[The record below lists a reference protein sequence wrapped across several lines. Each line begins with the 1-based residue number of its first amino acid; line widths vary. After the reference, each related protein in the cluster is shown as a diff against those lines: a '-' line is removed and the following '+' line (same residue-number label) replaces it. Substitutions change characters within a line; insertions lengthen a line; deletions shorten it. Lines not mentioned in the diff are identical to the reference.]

1 MLTAIIAVTLTVP
14 DLDAAQ
20 RAYLQVLGYRIVEA
34 GVVSPELAAGWNA
47 PRTAGRRQVLL
58 QPESGERTFLR
69 LVESPP
75 VAGFAAMKTH
85 GWNSN
90 EILVEDPDALLFRA
104 RVPIFLAQGGKD
116 FEVDPTKDVAALLG
130 SARKHKRSV
139 EVAEYP
145 SLDHLFKPEGGMSN
159 QASYLEPRAVDSAF
173 LADLAA
179 WVKKTTSP

>member
-1 MLTAIIAVTLTVP
+1 MVQDEVDP
-14 DLDAAQ
+14 N
-20 RAYLQVLGYRIVEA
+20 RIVAIGHAEGGWRA
-34 GVVSPELAAGWNA
+34 LALAAERPQEVVGVALLATPGRSYRELFAGA
-47 PRTAGRRQVLL
+47 PDMLKALETGKGLPESL
-58 QPESGERTFLR
+58 QPMASWYG
-69 LVESPP
+69 
-75 VAGFAAMKTH
+75 
-85 GWNSN
+85 

-145 SLDHLFKPEGGMSN
+145 SLDHLFKPEGGMSS
-159 QASYLEPRAVDSAF
+159 QASYLEPRAVDSGF